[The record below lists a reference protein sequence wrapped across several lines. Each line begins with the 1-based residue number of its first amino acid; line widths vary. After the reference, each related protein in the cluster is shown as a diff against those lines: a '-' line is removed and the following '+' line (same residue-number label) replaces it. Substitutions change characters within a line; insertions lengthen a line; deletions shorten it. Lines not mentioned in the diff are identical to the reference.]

1 MISGPI
7 HAKYGSVLFLQSQT
21 TMNLHKLLVVLVLLF
36 IISVNDSFGQG
47 NLILLQKRLVFSAND
62 KDDMQIV
69 DFGNIGKEAA
79 EYEVSLINL
88 RMTTQGG
95 FETIT
100 VPDSGQYFADK
111 NIRFFPRRIVIA
123 PSGSQTMKVQLYDAE
138 NLAPGEYRSHLY
150 FRARNDAG
158 VSEKE
163 TIAGTAPANGTTP
176 ASETT
181 PAEEKKPATDVS
193 ISIRTEFGIAIPVI
207 IRKGEST
214 TVVSLTNLNL
224 VQKEGATPQ
233 LQFTIERSGNFSSYG
248 HINVTHVSPDGVET
262 PVGGVMGVAVYT
274 PLQARNCL
282 LNLDISGSTSNSGN
296 TQNTS
301 DTQISDGLK
310 NSSGSQTSGT
320 SQSSTG
326 TQTSSTHKISSST
339 MLSGGY
345 LKVEYVQPK
354 EEGGAVLANAQIQL

>member
-1 MISGPI
+1 
-7 HAKYGSVLFLQSQT
+7 
-21 TMNLHKLLVVLVLLF
+21 MNLHKLRVVLFLLF

-69 DFGNIGKEAA
+69 DFGNIGKESA

-158 VSEKE
+158 GSEKE
-163 TIAGTAPANGTTP
+163 TTP
-176 ASETT
+176 V
-181 PAEEKKPATDVS
+181 EEKKPATDVS

-207 IRKGEST
+207 IRKGVST
-214 TVVSLTNLNL
+214 TVVGLTNLNL
-224 VQKEGATPQ
+224 VQKESTTPQ

-282 LNLDISGSTSNSGN
+282 LNLDISSGTQPSGTSH
-296 TQNTS
+296 
-301 DTQISDGLK
+301 
-310 NSSGSQTSGT
+310 TSGT
-320 SQSSTG
+320 SQSSGNSQNTRSTQPSGTLLSTG
-326 TQTSSTHKISSST
+326 S
-339 MLSGGY
+339 LR
-345 LKVEYVQPK
+345 VEYVQPK
-354 EEGGAVLANAQIQL
+354 EEGGTVLAKSEIQL